1 MPLLRFMAILAF
13 GTVLS
18 WAAWLV
24 TVFRLDP
31 YTDGTF
37 AVALFMISAFLAVS
51 GTLTIIG
58 FFLRYWLEEQ
68 KIIFRQFA
76 VAGRQALVLTSGLAI
91 VAGLQLG
98 SMLHLWSAIL
108 VLMLVIIVELF
119 FQAGEHRRQLAS
131 TNHAAERYG

>member
-1 MPLLRFMAILAF
+1 MAILAF

-31 YTDGTF
+31 YTDGSF
-37 AVALFMISAFLAVS
+37 AVALFMISGFLAVS

-76 VAGRQALVLTSGLAI
+76 VAGRQAVVLTAGFSI
-91 VAGLQLG
+91 IAGLQLA
-98 SMLHLWSAIL
+98 SLLHVWSAVL
-108 VLMLVIIVELF
+108 VLVLVMVVELF
-119 FQAGEHRRQLAS
+119 FQAGEHRRQLA
-131 TNHAAERYG
+131 HHAERYG